1 MKQERTSVPGI
12 YKRQGKYVVRYRV
25 GGKRY
30 AETVPT
36 MTEARRVKRERER
49 AKDRGESELDAQ
61 GRKPFADYA
70 HAWIE
75 SYQGITPE
83 TRREYARDLDRA
95 VDFLV
100 GKSLAG
106 VNPQD
111 VARFVAHLCDKG
123 LADGSVRRIVAPLRA
138 CLSTARAHGLVRQ
151 NAADAVKLPRREQD
165 VSEDGDKA
173 RALSREQLDAILRVV
188 RPEYQALLRLLAAT
202 GLRWGEAVA
211 LRRCDL
217 VLDGSS
223 PCVQVRRSVRHG
235 RFKPPKSRHGIRDV
249 PLSPALVAVLRR
261 HLAKLRPD
269 GPDSLAFPSST
280 GTPLQYPNVLRR
292 VLRPAAEEAG
302 AAWAGFHT
310 FRHTFASLHVAS
322 GTNIVTLSRLLGHHS
337 PDFTL
342 RRYAHLIPGDE
353 VPCLDLDAEL
363 GSVAESILSPDP
375 TGTDG
380 TQRDAEPADRA
391 YFQTVGG

>member
-30 AETVPT
+30 AETVAT
-36 MTEARRVKRERER
+36 MAEARRVKRERER

-61 GRKPFADYA
+61 GRKPFAEFA
-70 HAWIE
+70 STWIE

-83 TRREYARDLDRA
+83 TRREYERDLARA
-95 VDFLV
+95 VDFLA

-111 VARFVAHLCDKG
+111 VARFVAHLCDEG
-123 LADGSVRRIVAPLRA
+123 LAPGSVRRIVAPLRA
-138 CLSTARAHGLVRQ
+138 CLATARAHGLVRQ
-151 NAADAVKLPRREQD
+151 NAADAVKVPKREATPDDEQGK
-165 VSEDGDKA
+165 V
-173 RALSREQLDAILRVV
+173 RALSREQLDCILRVV
-188 RPEYQALLRLLAAT
+188 RHEYQALFQLLAAT

-211 LRRCDL
+211 LRRRDL
-217 VLDGSS
+217 VLDGST
-223 PCVQVRRSVRHG
+223 PCVQVRRSVTKGG
-235 RFKPPKSRHGIRDV
+235 RFKAPKSRHGIRDV
-249 PLSPALVAVLRR
+249 GLSPTLVSVLRR
-261 HLAKLRPD
+261 HVASLPP
-269 GPDSLAFPSST
+269 GELAFPSKQ
-280 GTPLQYPNVLRR
+280 GTVLDHSNVLRR

-302 AAWAGFHT
+302 AAWAGMHT
-310 FRHTFASLHVAS
+310 FRHTFASLHIAA

-353 VPCLDLDAEL
+353 IPALDLDAEL
-363 GSVAESILSPDP
+363 GGVAAESILSPDP

-380 TQRDAEPADRA
+380 TQRDAEQLDRA
-391 YFQTVGG
+391 YLAPVRG